1 MGQVRD
7 EEKEGQEKLEGG
19 EWHHQEV
26 IVSFDYFVQ
35 GCVILQ
41 SFQKKVIKFFLNKYT
56 VLIYFV

>member
-26 IVSFDYFVQ
+26 IVSFDYFVH
-35 GCVILQ
+35 GWVILQ
-41 SFQKKVIKFFLNKYT
+41 
-56 VLIYFV
+56 